1 MKALAGAF
9 NQEKALAS
17 RGLLCDCTTSPINRF
32 AALVG
37 GVGGVGG
44 AAGGVGGG
52 YGGQAPSERTPGAA
66 TNDQT
71 LKSLQKHYM
80 NAITSLNP
88 TLPALNVSQ
97 VRQY

>member
-1 MKALAGAF
+1 MHSSYSASSAAG
-9 NQEKALAS
+9 S
-17 RGLLCDCTTSPINRF
+17 G
-32 AALVG
+32 AAG

-44 AAGGVGGG
+44 AAAGVTGG
-52 YGGQAPSERTPGAA
+52 YGGQAPSERTPGTA

-97 VRQY
+97 L

>member
-1 MKALAGAF
+1 MHSSYSASSAAG
-9 NQEKALAS
+9 S
-17 RGLLCDCTTSPINRF
+17 G
-32 AALVG
+32 AAG

-44 AAGGVGGG
+44 AAGGVTGG
-52 YGGQAPSERTPGAA
+52 YGGQAPSERTPGTA

-97 VRQY
+97 LKQYLQCKIYYLFTL

>member
-1 MKALAGAF
+1 MHSSYSASSAAG
-9 NQEKALAS
+9 S
-17 RGLLCDCTTSPINRF
+17 G
-32 AALVG
+32 AAG

-44 AAGGVGGG
+44 AAAGVTGG
-52 YGGQAPSERTPGAA
+52 YGGQAPSERTPGTA

-97 VRQY
+97 AILTV

>member
-1 MKALAGAF
+1 MKALVGAF
-9 NQEKALAS
+9 NQDL
-17 RGLLCDCTTSPINRF
+17 RDCTTSPINRF
-32 AALVG
+32 ATL
-37 GVGGVGG
+37 VGGVGG

>member
-1 MKALAGAF
+1 MHSSYSASSAAGSGGA
-9 NQEKALAS
+9 
-17 RGLLCDCTTSPINRF
+17 GG
-32 AALVG
+32 VG

-44 AAGGVGGG
+44 AAGGVTGG
-52 YGGQAPSERTPGAA
+52 YGGQAPSERTPGTA

-97 VRQY
+97 LKQYLQCKIYYLFTL

>member
-1 MKALAGAF
+1 MHSSYSASSAAGSGGA
-9 NQEKALAS
+9 
-17 RGLLCDCTTSPINRF
+17 GG
-32 AALVG
+32 VG
-37 GVGGVGG
+37 GHGGVGG
-44 AAGGVGGG
+44 AAGGAGGG